1 VVLEIIV
8 EMGQIN
14 RITLCFDVN
23 WFRDCLEVMEVVS
36 IGHRLGSGEHLSDQL
51 FFLQERMEHRLL
63 LHFDFLEITFYIRF
77 TIST

>member
-51 FFLQERMEHRLL
+51 FFLQE
-63 LHFDFLEITFYIRF
+63 
-77 TIST
+77 